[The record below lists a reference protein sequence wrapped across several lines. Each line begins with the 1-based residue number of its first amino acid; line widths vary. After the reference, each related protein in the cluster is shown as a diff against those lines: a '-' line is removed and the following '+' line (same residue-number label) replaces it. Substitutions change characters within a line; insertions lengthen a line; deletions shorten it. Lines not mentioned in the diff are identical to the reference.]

1 MSKLAVTVGMVLI
14 MLLAP
19 LAGVAGAAPTP
30 AQEQVSTDE
39 QELSVDQQTPFTLQA
54 DYESADGATV
64 VDNQDILID
73 VNFGSANSLE
83 RDSIGVFTAGEAVP
97 LTFDEAMANTDED
110 DDLELFIGQTSSEG
124 TSFDQGE
131 LLGLF
136 DTPTE
141 SLNENVEFED
151 SWSLEDSNEV
161 SYTDAE
167 TGQYVAVVI
176 GTDAAEDVTLSDG
189 DLVLP
194 SDGGTLHGVE
204 TFAVQDGTSSL
215 AGTTTTAPGDDVEV
229 VADTDIVATDVHHAV
244 VLYDG
249 DTFSDQSTVIGVD
262 STDMDDIS
270 VDDLSI
276 ETSIEEVYGVTS
288 VDDDFDLFG
297 NAPGERHAAG
307 TTSFEEL
314 FALAAGEQDELDDV
328 EFEADG
334 VTLQAS
340 ATGLV
345 GDSDHQDITVG
356 TPEDWD
362 EGEYQWV
369 HIAVDDDGTQLETNT
384 GTISIQERTST
395 GSSGGTGGGAP
406 AAPSDDDDAPT
417 DDDDPVEDDDT
428 PTDDDPVD
436 DDDAPTEDDDPVEDD
451 DAPTDDDE
459 PVEDDD
465 TVPGFGVTTALVAL
479 LSIALLTIRRMA

>member
-1 MSKLAVTVGMVLI
+1 MAIWFSR
-14 MLLAP
+14 
-19 LAGVAGAAPTP
+19 PTAEP
-30 AQEQVSTDE
+30 ST
-39 QELSVDQQTPFTLQA
+39 ELK
-54 DYESADGATV
+54 
-64 VDNQDILID
+64 
-73 VNFGSANSLE
+73 
-83 RDSIGVFTAGEAVP
+83 R
-97 LTFDEAMANTDED
+97 
-110 DDLELFIGQTSSEG
+110 
-124 TSFDQGE
+124 
-131 LLGLF
+131 
-136 DTPTE
+136 
-141 SLNENVEFED
+141 
-151 SWSLEDSNEV
+151 
-161 SYTDAE
+161 
-167 TGQYVAVVI
+167 
-176 GTDAAEDVTLSDG
+176 
-189 DLVLP
+189 LP
-194 SDGGTLHGVE
+194 SKM
-204 TFAVQDGTSSL
+204 APPL